1 MRAKKIIKKY
11 EEVWSKM
18 RDLIRSINK
27 HSDDYDEKHIK
38 IKFVLDDDS
47 SLNKKIGIH
56 DMWIIAGAVFHENS
70 KCYTQVFLDECLYK
84 L

>member
-1 MRAKKIIKKY
+1 
-11 EEVWSKM
+11 M

-27 HSDDYDEKHIK
+27 HSDDYDEKYIK

-56 DMWIIAGAVFHENS
+56 DMWIVADRFS
-70 KCYTQVFLDECLYK
+70 
-84 L
+84 

>member
-56 DMWIIAGAVFHENS
+56 DM
-70 KCYTQVFLDECLYK
+70 
-84 L
+84 